1 MLLTPAASAGET
13 PGPNLHHFYAFLMV
27 KSVVVE
33 QRNLALAVGRKI
45 DLISVVAVLLNR
57 VVVSHVC

>member
-13 PGPNLHHFYAFLMV
+13 PGPNLDHFYAFLMV

-33 QRNLALAVGRKI
+33 QRNLALALGRKI